1 MRILRTEKK
10 TDTEVLVATAVT
22 MSLMKFIKKR
32 QMKLM
37 GYINRGGC
45 FLPIFKYKY
54 EAYLLAW
61 KLPLIILH
69 QLHEEY
75 ILLKIN

>member
-37 GYINRGGC
+37 GYINRGGG
-45 FLPIFKYKY
+45 I
-54 EAYLLAW
+54 ETLA
-61 KLPLIILH
+61 L
-69 QLHEEY
+69 Y
-75 ILLKIN
+75 AKI